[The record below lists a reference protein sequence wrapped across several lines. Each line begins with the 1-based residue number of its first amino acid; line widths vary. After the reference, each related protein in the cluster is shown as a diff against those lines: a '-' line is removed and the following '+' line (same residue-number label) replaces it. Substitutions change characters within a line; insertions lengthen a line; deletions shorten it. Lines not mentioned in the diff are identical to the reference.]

1 MPVPQGATYTMHW
14 HCHDLFQRMPAGAT
28 AGGVAVVID
37 VLRASTTMIT
47 ALASGAAAVWPVA
60 DVDEARALARR
71 LGPRA
76 ILGGE
81 RGGVMIE
88 GFALGNSPTEYV
100 RDRIGGH
107 DVVLTTTNGT
117 AALAACAAAAE
128 TLVAAIV
135 NRRAVAAAV
144 RTLGAARG
152 LHHAHLVC
160 AGTDG
165 SVTAEDV
172 LAAGA
177 ILDAAAIDPGAAAD
191 TLDAAAERALAAFRQ
206 LVVVAAARA
215 STPEA
220 IAAALVAAFRTSP
233 GGANLVDLGMA
244 SDLPVCARLDAV
256 PVVPRLERTTGRAVV
271 FR

>member
-1 MPVPQGATYTMHW
+1 MHW

-107 DVVLTTTNGT
+107 DVVITTTNGT

-128 TLVAAIV
+128 TLVGAIV

-144 RTLGAARG
+144 RTLAAARG

-165 SVTAEDV
+165 IVTAEDV

-177 ILDAAAIDPGAAAD
+177 ILDAAAADPGAAAD
-191 TLDAAAERALAAFRQ
+191 TLDAAAARALAAFRQ
-206 LVVVAAARA
+206 VVAAAPG
-215 STPEA
+215 STLETA
-220 IAAALVAAFRTSP
+220 AAALVAAFRTSP
-233 GGANLVDLGMA
+233 GGANLVELGMA

-256 PVVPRLERTTGRAVV
+256 PIVPGLDHETGRAVV
-271 FR
+271 FGSTIEQDS

>member
-1 MPVPQGATYTMHW
+1 MHW

-128 TLVAAIV
+128 TLVGAIV

-177 ILDAAAIDPGAAAD
+177 ILDAVAADPGAAAD
-191 TLDAAAERALAAFRQ
+191 TLDAAAERAIAAFRQ
-206 LVVVAAARA
+206 LVAAAPA
-215 STPEA
+215 LTPETT
-220 IAAALVAAFRTSP
+220 AAALVAAFRTSP

-256 PVVPRLERTTGRAVV
+256 PVVPRLERTTGRVVV
-271 FR
+271 FG

>member
-1 MPVPQGATYTMHW
+1 MHW

-60 DVDEARALARR
+60 DVDEARALTRR

-88 GFALGNSPTEYV
+88 GFALGNSPADYA
-100 RDRIGGH
+100 RDRVGGH

-128 TLVAAIV
+128 TLVGAIV

-144 RTLGAARG
+144 RTLGASRD

-177 ILDAAAIDPGAAAD
+177 ILDAAAADPAAATD

-206 LVVVAAARA
+206 CVAAARA
-215 STPEA
+215 STPETT
-220 IAAALVAAFRTSP
+220 AALVAAFRTSP

-256 PVVPRLERTTGRAVV
+256 PVVPRLERTTGRAVALGHHDQGCP
-271 FR
+271 

>member
-1 MPVPQGATYTMHW
+1 
-14 HCHDLFQRMPAGAT
+14 MPAEET
-28 AGGVAVVID
+28 AGGIAVVID
-37 VLRASTTMIT
+37 VLRASTTMVT

-60 DVDEARALARR
+60 DVDEARALAGQ

-81 RGGVMIE
+81 RGGVKIE

-100 RDRIGGH
+100 RDRVGGH
-107 DVVLTTTNGT
+107 DVVITTTNGT

-128 TLVAAIV
+128 TLVGAIV

-144 RTLGAARG
+144 RAIGAARG

-165 SVTAEDV
+165 IVTAEDV

-177 ILDAAAIDPGAAAD
+177 ILAAAAADPAAPTD
-191 TLDAAAERALAAFRQ
+191 TLDAAAAQALAAFRQ
-206 LVVVAAARA
+206 LAAAA
-215 STPEA
+215 GETPPEA
-220 IAAALVAAFRTSP
+220 TVAALVAAFRTSP

-256 PVVPRLERTTGRAVV
+256 PIVPRLDRTTGRAVALGGHGQGSG
-271 FR
+271 